1 MRAIDR
7 ELQDYVNIL
16 NEEQKKTVLKVAKA
30 LAPDSGNEED
40 WEDENFIAEID
51 EQCNRYH
58 RTAGAATSRN
68 ERRDVFSAG
77 RN

>member
-58 RTAGAATSRN
+58 RTASAATSRN
-68 ERRDVFSAG
+68 EGRDAFTAG